1 MMKFNIGAFAVAFGV
16 WWGGGIFIATWWL
29 IG

>member
-1 MMKFNIGAFAVAFGV
+1 MMKLNIGAFAVAFGV
-16 WWGGGIFIATWWL
+16 WWGGIFIATWWL

>member
-1 MMKFNIGAFAVAFGV
+1 MMKLNTGAFALTFGV
-16 WWGGGIFIATWWL
+16 WWGAGIFIATWWL

>member
-1 MMKFNIGAFAVAFGV
+1 MKLNTGAFALAFGV